1 MYVPLLARTVIRTV
15 IAAASFL
22 FTPADTIERPAFPM
36 PR

>member
-15 IAAASFL
+15 IAAFHI
-22 FTPADTIERPAFPM
+22 FITPAESRVRPAFTM